1 MKICPRCRKQT
12 LLYVSE
18 LGQTWGCKNCGYRG
32 PLAKQMLRR
41 AFQDLLKSIPRGK
54 VTTYKTLGTAL
65 GIHQRAAARMLA
77 TNEST
82 APCYKVIC
90 SDGSLGGYTG
100 PGGVKGKIARL
111 KADGIEIS
119 NDKIDLKK
127 FGHEFKMQTT
137 SR

>member
-1 MKICPRCRKQT
+1 MKTCPKCRRQT
-12 LLYVSE
+12 LFYVPE
-18 LGQTWGCKNCGYRG
+18 LGQAWGCKSCGYRG
-32 PLAKQMLRR
+32 KLEKQMLRR

-54 VTTYKTLGTAL
+54 VTTYKALGVAL

-111 KADGIEIS
+111 RADGIEI
-119 NDKIDLKK
+119 NDGRIDLQK
-127 FGHEFKMQTT
+127 FGHKFDIK
-137 SR
+137 

>member
-1 MKICPRCRKQT
+1 MKTCPHCRKQT

-18 LGQTWGCKNCGYRG
+18 LGQSWGCKNCGFRS
-32 PLAKQMLRR
+32 PMAKQMLRR

-54 VTTYKTLGTAL
+54 VTTYKALGTAL
-65 GIHQRAAARMLA
+65 GIHQRAAARLLA

-90 SDGSLGGYTG
+90 SDGTLGGYTG

-111 KADGIEIS
+111 KADGIKAE
-119 NDKIDLKK
+119 DGKIDLSK
-127 FGHEFKMQTT
+127 FEHKFRIG
-137 SR
+137 S